1 MAETGVPTAECQL
14 AGLLPEKLTALSKL
28 AELLDRREMKV
39 TSAASRTRA
48 ARFSIF
54 TRAFEGGGF
63 ASSPSPSDGTDR
75 GLSEA
80 MDAILQAAV
89 AENAE
94 VDRAVGAMIGNALG
108 DSLGHPLEFVPVD
121 ESSDLGPQ
129 RPHLDPEFLTAAG
142 APLYW
147 AEENRFALKPG
158 QWTDDFSMAL
168 CLADSLLVHQYYHGS
183 DARVRWYNW
192 WHNGYNNGF
201 RFDRARPA
209 GAGSV
214 GLGGNISKSI
224 NDLERYRVN
233 PDAIPPYYQAAGED
247 AGNGSIMRLSPV
259 PIMFHSDV
267 ALAEEVAVQQS
278 RGTHPGNDA
287 AASCRFITFFV
298 VQAIKSGLPTAVPE
312 GANQNAGTQGTATP
326 AQQFVDKCMADFIG
340 SHDMEADSGMRKLKQ
355 LLASAE
361 GTESKE
367 VCWNWKLSQLPIERA
382 IRNRIKEGSYNGY
395 PVLPSYWGS
404 YCLDGLA
411 MALWGVY
418 HTTSFEAAVR
428 KVVNLLGDADSTGAV
443 AGQMAGA
450 LYGYRSLKGAGGGG
464 QVKYKV
470 RHVVDTGA
478 EDTDGA
484 GDASPP
490 FRSMGESWLHHLR
503 RWDPYSEVPLR
514 GVLLYCLQPK
524 QAPKRDEDSEDDKD
538 FEDGQGEDDEEEDE
552 EFDDDEER
560 EEEEEEGEEE
570 DGETASAVSENEQP
584 SSKRVRQ
591 E

>member
-1 MAETGVPTAECQL
+1 MAEPTAECQL
-14 AGLLPEKLTALSKL
+14 AGLPAEMLTALSKL
-28 AELLDRREMKV
+28 AEQLDRREMKV
-39 TSAASRTRA
+39 TSQARSRTRA
-48 ARFSIF
+48 LRYSIF
-54 TRAFEGGGF
+54 TRAFAGGGF

-75 GLSEA
+75 GISEA
-80 MDAILQAAV
+80 MDGILQAAV
-89 AENAE
+89 AENPE

-108 DSLGHPLEFVPVD
+108 DSLGHPLEFIAVD
-121 ESSDLGPQ
+121 ESPDLGPQ

-147 AEENRFALKPG
+147 EEENRFNLKPG

-168 CLADSLLVHQYYHGS
+168 CLADSLLVHRYYHGA

-201 RFDRARPA
+201 RFDSSRGSELGTDAS
-209 GAGSV
+209 SV

-224 NDLERYRVN
+224 NDLELYRIN
-233 PDAIPPYYQAAGED
+233 PDAIPPYYQSEGED

-259 PIMFHSDV
+259 PIMFHFDV
-267 ALAEEVAVQQS
+267 ALAEDVAVQQS

-287 AASCRFITFFV
+287 AASCRFITFFI
-298 VQAIKSGLPTAVPE
+298 VQAIKSGLPSAVP
-312 GANQNAGTQGTATP
+312 GGPATP
-326 AQQFVDKCMADFIG
+326 TQQFVDQCVADFIR
-340 SHDMEADSGMRKLKQ
+340 SHDLEADSGMRKLKQ

-361 GTESKE
+361 AAESKE
-367 VCWNWKLSQLPIERA
+367 VCWNWKLPQLPISQA
-382 IRNRIKEGSYNGY
+382 IRNRRKEGSYNGY

-418 HTTSFEAAVR
+418 HTTCFEAAVL

-450 LYGYRSLKGAGGGG
+450 LYGYQSLKGANGSRP
-464 QVKYKV
+464 VKYKV
-470 RHVVDTGA
+470 RQVESDCTADTSETG
-478 EDTDGA
+478 DGKGSA
-484 GDASPP
+484 
-490 FRSMGESWLHHLR
+490 FQSMGESWLHHLR

-514 GVLLYCLQPK
+514 AVLLYCLQPK
-524 QAPKRDEDSEDDKD
+524 QAPERDDDSEDDED
-538 FEDGQGEDDEEEDE
+538 FEEEKAKEEDE
-552 EFDDDEER
+552 QSDGSDEDEQQEEKIEEFTDDV
-560 EEEEEEGEEE
+560 
-570 DGETASAVSENEQP
+570 ETTSDLP
-584 SSKRVRQ
+584 SSKRIRQ